1 MLRGERVVLRPTER
15 ADLQQL
21 WTLLEDLEVSV
32 LADAGP
38 PVPDSLATYEE
49 RFDRTAKDPPK
60 DQIWLTMEVDGQVI
74 GDAGLVGIDYFN
86 QRCELGISLGRDYW
100 GKGYGQEG
108 VRVLVGYAFSYLKMN
123 RVELRVLADDPRA
136 VGAYRK
142 AGFIE
147 EGRLRDYDW
156 VGGEFHDV
164 LVMSVMR
171 EEWVADARR

>member
-49 RFDRTAKDPPK
+49 RFDRTAKDPSK
-60 DQIWLTMEVDGQVI
+60 DQIWLTMEVDGQVV

-86 QRCELGISLGRDYW
+86 QRCELGISLGREYW
-100 GKGYGQEG
+100 GKGYGQEA
-108 VRVLVGYAFSYLKMN
+108 VRMLVS
-123 RVELRVLADDPRA
+123 
-136 VGAYRK
+136 
-142 AGFIE
+142 
-147 EGRLRDYDW
+147 
-156 VGGEFHDV
+156 
-164 LVMSVMR
+164 
-171 EEWVADARR
+171 